1 MPPLIPQVLTALLIS
16 VTAGQIWHNIFC
28 RHLLFLYYEILS
40 QLSYT
45 YANLLCLKCLI
56 YIWSLETYEFC
67 FPIYREKNIFS
78 EKVQLDFIIVK
89 THHRSGSL
97 NYSNT
102 FLPLFMIKHCTDY
115 SASKRSTLY
124 STLWSWECLPFFS
137 IQSYRIN
144 IINIAESTMT
154 MERKN

>member
-1 MPPLIPQVLTALLIS
+1 MLCFLHKSGGGGRLPLLIPPLSTALFS

-67 FPIYREKNIFS
+67 FPIHREKNIFS
-78 EKVQLDFIIVK
+78 EKVQLDFIMVE
-89 THHRSGSL
+89 THHRSGSP

-102 FLPLFMIKHCTDY
+102 FLPIFMLKTDY
-115 SASKRSTLY
+115 SESKRRLCT
-124 STLWSWECLPFFS
+124 
-137 IQSYRIN
+137 
-144 IINIAESTMT
+144 
-154 MERKN
+154 